1 MAGGMPP
8 ASRLLLLLPLLL
20 APSPQPPTAVLAG
33 VVTREIVDGQPS
45 GAPLRGVLV
54 AVTGSER
61 RVATD
66 GGGRFLLGGLPAGT
80 REVVVR
86 ATGFA
91 PAAVEAEL
99 AAGDTTW
106 IDFELAPA
114 AVVRS
119 SSVPP
124 RDSTGSAAGL
134 ADFNRRRAGGGGVY
148 FSRAWLQRFAGRRLS
163 DVLRPI
169 PGVTIVSVGGGG
181 TAIASRRGRTNER
194 SNTLCYFQVFV
205 GGTRLYAYDPTSP
218 DLPPD
223 LNAYDLANLGG
234 IEVYAGAARTP
245 PELNATG
252 AACGSLVLWPQTPP

>member
-1 MAGGMPP
+1 MRHAP
-8 ASRLLLLLPLLL
+8 RLLLLLPLLL

-33 VVTREIVDGQPS
+33 IVTRETTDGRPS
-45 GAPLRGVLV
+45 GPPLRGVLV
-54 AVTGSER
+54 AVMGIER
-61 RVATD
+61 RAATD
-66 GGGRFLLGGLPAGT
+66 GGGRFLIGGIPAGT

-86 ATGFA
+86 AEGFA
-91 PAAVEAEL
+91 PVAIRAEM
-99 AAGDTTW
+99 AEGDTTW
-106 IDFELAPA
+106 IDFELTPS

-124 RDSTGSAAGL
+124 YDSTGSAAGL
-134 ADFNRRRAGGGGVY
+134 ADFNRRRAAGSGVY
-148 FSRAWLQRFAGRRLS
+148 FTRAWLQRFAGRRLS

-181 TAIASRRGRTNER
+181 TSVASRRGRTNER

-205 GGTRLYAYDPTSP
+205 GGVRLYSYDPTSP

-223 LNAYDLANLGG
+223 LDGFDLANLGG
-234 IEVYAGAARTP
+234 IEVYSGSARTP

-252 AACGSLVLWPQTPP
+252 AACGTLVLWPQTPP